1 MNIRLIGYGRL
12 AKSLATIWHKHHQL
26 IVSSPTLETKT
37 LELGIRTL
45 SDNTMHLHQQD
56 LIVLAVKP
64 KLITHVLDE
73 IRAQLAPSSLIVSL
87 AAGVTLDTLKQHT
100 PHHSQVIRA
109 MPNIA
114 AEVGQSATLLL
125 KSGNLSPQQSFIIE
139 QCFQQCGLIEWVSND
154 EVLDLGT
161 ILAGSGPGYVF
172 YMMRALQESVTA
184 LGMPTE
190 IAKTLVQQTFLGAS
204 LLATHKSESL
214 LELQQQVTSPK
225 GTTAAA
231 LEVFDKYHLDQQ
243 LHEALNAAW
252 QRVLELRNQQ

>member
-1 MNIRLIGYGRL
+1 MNIRMIGYGRL
-12 AKSLATIWHKHHQL
+12 AKSLATIWQKYHQL

-37 LELGIRTL
+37 LEHGIGTL
-45 SDNTMHLHQQD
+45 SDNSLHLHQQD
-56 LIVLAVKP
+56 VIVLAVKP

-73 IRAQLAPSSLIVSL
+73 ISTLLAPSSLIVSL
-87 AAGVTLDTLKQHT
+87 AAGVTLDTLRQHI

-125 KSGNLSPQQSFIIE
+125 KSENLSSQQSFIIE

-154 EVLDLGT
+154 EILDLGT

-172 YMMRALQESVTA
+172 YMMRALQESATS
-184 LGMPTE
+184 LGMPKD
-190 IAKTLVQQTFLGAS
+190 IAKILVQQTFLGAS

-252 QRVLELRNQQ
+252 QRVLELRSQR